1 MADLNKLIESA
12 KKKAVSQTVPDKD
25 TAPVNNSFRTVF
37 KQNGAFEV
45 PQEADTAAD
54 KTPDTANGGNPSVA
68 SDNRLDKK
76 EDSTAAIVDARKKK
90 PQNDKKSEFLKN
102 ITDKD
107 IDELLILVES
117 RKHNRK
123 LRKETVCPPEINEL
137 KEKCRSFMDKRQADD
152 WSHCKIDTATRNI
165 ISLFS
170 KVYGIHS
177 QQLASYI
184 IQSFLEEN
192 FADFVK
198 KARNMGF

>member
-12 KKKAVSQTVPDKD
+12 KKKAVNQTVPDKD
-25 TAPVNNSFRTVF
+25 TAPVNNPSRTVF

-54 KTPDTANGGNPSVA
+54 KTPDTANGTNLSVA
-68 SDNRLDKK
+68 SDNRLNKK
-76 EDSTAAIVDARKKK
+76 EDSTAAIVNARKKN
-90 PQNDKKSEFLKN
+90 PQNDKKSEFLQN

-107 IDELLILVES
+107 IDELLKLVEN

-123 LRKETVCPPEINEL
+123 LRKETVYPPQINEL
-137 KEKCRSFMDKRQADD
+137 KEKCRSFMDKRQVDD
-152 WSHCKIDTATRNI
+152 WSHCKIDTTTRNI
-165 ISLFS
+165 MSLFS

-184 IQSFLEEN
+184 IQSYLEEN
-192 FADFVK
+192 FTDFVK
-198 KARNMGF
+198 KARNMGL